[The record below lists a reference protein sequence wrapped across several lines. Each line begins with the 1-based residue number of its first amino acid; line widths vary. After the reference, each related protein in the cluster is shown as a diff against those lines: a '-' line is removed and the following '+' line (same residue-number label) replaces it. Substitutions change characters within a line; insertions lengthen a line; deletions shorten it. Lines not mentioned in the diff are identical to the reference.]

1 MDIHTQQSISGFIAS
16 TPQLGFNDKG
26 QARFYARFGQE
37 HFDRNPDGSFTQLE
51 STFHDLVMFR
61 ATAERA
67 HERFR
72 KGDNFIAEGY
82 VREYEAARDGEQ
94 VQTEQFVAKKIG
106 HDLARTRYEVD
117 RTPRN
122 TPALDQDAPTRE
134 TPTRPAPEFQT
145 PDRPSPQAPP
155 APGL

>member
-61 ATAERA
+61 ASAERA

-82 VREYEAARDGEQ
+82 VREYEATRDGEQ

-117 RTPRN
+117 RTPRHE
-122 TPALDQDAPTRE
+122 AVEQDAPARE
-134 TPTRPAPEFQT
+134 TPTRPAPEFQA
-145 PDRPSPQAPP
+145 PDRPSTPTPP
-155 APGL
+155 VPGL